1 MMEIAHIIRQ
11 ISIIALP
18 ILFAITLH
26 EVAHG
31 WMADRCGDPT
41 ARRLGRLTLNP
52 IAHIDLFGTI
62 ILPLLLILLRAGIL
76 FGYAKPVPVNFMNLK
91 RLKRDMVWVAVS
103 GPGINFLLATASG
116 IAFRVIIS
124 LDPRLLFYLKRN
136 SGFMPGGDLGAS
148 ILVPFLL
155 MLIASVHINLLLMV
169 FNMIPIP
176 PLDGGRVLVGLLP
189 DSGSKVISRI
199 EPYGMLIILLLI
211 IIDPQIGVMRN
222 LFWPVVDILAGLL
235 LGGAI

>member
-11 ISIIALP
+11 MSIIALP

-52 IAHIDLFGTI
+52 IAHIDLFGTV
-62 ILPLLLILLRAGIL
+62 ILPLILILLRAGIL

-91 RLKRDMVWVAVS
+91 KLKRDMVLVAAS
-103 GPGINFLLATASG
+103 GPGINFLLAVASG
-116 IAFRVIIS
+116 IAFRILIA
-124 LDPRLLFYLKRN
+124 LDPKLLSYLNRN
-136 SGFMPGGDLGAS
+136 SGFIPGGDIGAS
-148 ILVPFLL
+148 ILIPLLL
-155 MLIASVHINLLLMV
+155 MLVASVHINLLLMV

-189 DSGSKVISRI
+189 DRGSQVISRL
-199 EPYGMLIILLLI
+199 EPYGMFIILLLI

-222 LFWPVVDILAGLL
+222 LFWPIVDTFVRLILGN
-235 LGGAI
+235 AI